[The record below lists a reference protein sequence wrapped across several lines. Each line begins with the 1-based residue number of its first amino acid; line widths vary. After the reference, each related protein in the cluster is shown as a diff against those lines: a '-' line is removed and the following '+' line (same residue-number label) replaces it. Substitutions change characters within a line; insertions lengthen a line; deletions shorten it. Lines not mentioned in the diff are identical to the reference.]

1 MGIKRIFAA
10 LLSLVLTFASVTW
23 ANAEPFD
30 AWMPDV
36 SNVGTGK
43 ASFFIA
49 EDTQANN
56 MSTRT
61 GSRTTEMKGY
71 ESWWCENFSSTN
83 LPSCDLNDDTA
94 WFSQVTVL
102 PYCSNAAKEN
112 CVEGLTLTI
121 PGKDPVNATY
131 VRNIAGIKFE
141 PVDALGLYEASTIS
155 LWSAPG
161 APSAAGLTDYAVNVR
176 TRLVY
181 DSALKKFVTDELVA
195 TVSPYRVQTGDSYGV
210 PVGYT
215 VQNDRG
221 TTNTGVGINVS
232 QECLFTETR
241 TCGVMQDFTEGTSIK
256 LTSRISKQV
265 GGWFKGRLQ
274 TPEISVKPFSATA
287 STISVEA
294 QAVSV
299 ARLQTTV
306 AREAGIEGIRE
317 IYLRS
322 GVMGDLWS
330 GQSAFTASQGEMAF
344 TYLNRFREIAKDTS
358 SSISKLW
365 SFATVSAGQGSRC
378 LADTSKVLGIV
389 TTNSTVYDGSAPV
402 FSNGVINYSVGGLHY
417 LPDGKALVRG
427 SYDLVMRSDTARCL
441 YRFSTAPISA
451 SINVVDSNGENST
464 SVTSFSER
472 AGWVHFSASG
482 FHFSTPQIKVKLTQ
496 SKAKKTIT
504 CVSVKKPSLKKIVN
518 ATAPKCP
525 SGYRLKK

>member
-1 MGIKRIFAA
+1 
-10 LLSLVLTFASVTW
+10 
-23 ANAEPFD
+23 
-30 AWMPDV
+30 MPDV
-36 SNVGTGK
+36 SNVGAGNT
-43 ASFFIA
+43 SFFIA

-61 GSRTTEMKGY
+61 GSRWTEAKGN

-83 LPSCDLNDDTA
+83 VPSCNLNDDTA
-94 WFSQVTVL
+94 WFNQVSVL
-102 PYCSNAAKEN
+102 PYCASTAKEN
-112 CVEGLTLTI
+112 CVEGLTLSL
-121 PGKDPVNATY
+121 PGKDSVKATY
-131 VRNIAGIKFE
+131 LRNISGIKFA
-141 PVDALGLYEASTIS
+141 PVDSLGLYEASTIS

-181 DSALKKFVTDELVA
+181 DSSIGKFVTDELVA

-232 QECLFTETR
+232 QECLFAEAG

-256 LTSRISKQV
+256 LTVRISKQV

-274 TPEISVKPFSATA
+274 TPEITVKPFSATA
-287 STISVEA
+287 NTISVEA

-306 AREAGIEGIRE
+306 TRDAGIEGIRDL
-317 IYLRS
+317 YLRS

-330 GQSAFTASQGEMAF
+330 GQAAFTSSQGDMAF
-344 TYLNRFREIAKDTS
+344 NYLNKFRETAKDTS
-358 SSISKLW
+358 ASSSKLW
-365 SFATVSAGQGSRC
+365 SFATVSAGRGSDC

-389 TTNSTVYDGSAPV
+389 TTNSTVYDGSAPK
-402 FSNGVINYSVGGLHY
+402 FANGIINYSVGGLHY
-417 LPDGKALVRG
+417 LPDGKTLVTG
-427 SYDLVMRSDTARCL
+427 TYDLVMRSETARCL
-441 YRFSTAPISA
+441 YGFSSAPISA
-451 SINVVDSNGENST
+451 SISVVSSNGETST
-464 SVTSFSER
+464 SVTSFSET
-472 AGWVHFSASG
+472 AGWVHFSADG
-482 FHFSTPQIKVKLTQ
+482 FNFSTPQINVKLTQ

-504 CVSVKKPSLKKIVN
+504 CVSVKKPLLKKNVTAI
-518 ATAPKCP
+518 APKCP
-525 SGYRLKK
+525 TGYKIKSR

>member
-1 MGIKRIFAA
+1 MAA
-10 LLSLVLTFASVTW
+10 LLSLGLTFASVVG

-30 AWMPDV
+30 AWIPDV
-36 SNVGTGK
+36 SNVGAGK
-43 ASFFIA
+43 TSFFIA

-61 GSRTTEMKGY
+61 GSRNTETKGY

-83 LPSCDLNDDTA
+83 VPSCDLNDNSA

-112 CVEGLTLTI
+112 CVESLTLTM
-121 PGKDPVNATY
+121 PGKDPVKAVY

-141 PVDALGLYEASTIS
+141 PVDELGLYEASTIS

-181 DSALKKFVTDELVA
+181 DSSLKKFVTDELVA

-232 QECLFTETR
+232 QECLFAEAG

-256 LTSRISKQV
+256 LTARITKQV

-274 TPEISVKPFSATA
+274 TPEITVKPFSATA
-287 STISVEA
+287 NVISVEA
-294 QAVSV
+294 QSVGV

-306 AREAGIEGIRE
+306 TQDAGIEGIRE

-330 GQSAFTASQGEMAF
+330 GQSAFTASQGDMAF

-358 SSISKLW
+358 SAISKLW
-365 SFATVSAGQGSRC
+365 SFSTVSAGQGSQC

-389 TTNSTVYDGSAPV
+389 TTNSTVYEGSAPE
-402 FSNGVINYSVGGLHY
+402 FSDGAINYSVGGLHY
-417 LPDGKALVRG
+417 LPDGKALVSG
-427 SYDLVMRSDTARCL
+427 TYDLVMRSEIARCL
-441 YRFSTAPISA
+441 YRFSSAPISA

-472 AGWVHFSASG
+472 AGWVRFSANG

-496 SKAKKTIT
+496 PKAKKTIT
-504 CVSVKKPSLKKIVN
+504 CVSVKRPSLKKSV
-518 ATAPKCP
+518 TSVAPKCP
-525 SGYRLKK
+525 TGFKPKSK